1 MVKCSFTVD
10 FDSFSRV
17 VEGALAP
24 VLIAG
29 RPKMD
34 PDMEILEMVETSIA
48 AGGHGVSMGRN
59 VFQHSD
65 VRRMMGAISDI
76 VLHGF
81 TAKEAFQKLTEE

>member
-1 MVKCSFTVD
+1 MISYYHAIVGWTAHNLKRTQST
-10 FDSFSRV
+10 DS
-17 VEGALAP
+17 
-24 VLIAG
+24 
-29 RPKMD
+29 
-34 PDMEILEMVETSIA
+34 DMEILEMVEASIA